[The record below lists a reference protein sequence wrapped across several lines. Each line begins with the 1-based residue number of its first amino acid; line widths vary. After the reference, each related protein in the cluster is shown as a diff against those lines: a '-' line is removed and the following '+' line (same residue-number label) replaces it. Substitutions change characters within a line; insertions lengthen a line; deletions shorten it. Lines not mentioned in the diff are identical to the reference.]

1 MKKFPFL
8 LMFTLYSCTP
18 DNTCLCTETITD
30 IEANRVDINEFL
42 IECDNPYTILE
53 TYRWG
58 NIVIDCR

>member
-1 MKKFPFL
+1 
-8 LMFTLYSCTP
+8 MFTLYSCTP

-42 IECDNPYTILE
+42 TECDNPYTILE